1 MVVRRL
7 VRFNACRRAPPTG
20 PAPRRPRASTAGIRR
35 ERDPVVSRSPSST
48 RRALAG
54 AAECGS
60 FSPRPCV
67 RVGASRRA
75 TALPTSARA
84 ARSGGSTGGG
94 IRGSP
99 RAGDGGSAPAPAS
112 WPVWHRSTW
121 RARHPARCAH
131 PRVLGRIREQRPAT
145 LEGGAWV
152 VPRLPAQVW
161 TETTRHPEPAAG
173 PAGGHDKVRA
183 ALGAD
188 RRGIPGRGPAAR
200 RHRHRRHDAGG
211 DRARPGF
218 RRPDGPLWRG
228 LRAGAG

>member
-35 ERDPVVSRSPSST
+35 ERDPVVRRSPSST

-54 AAECGS
+54 VAECGS
-60 FSPRPCV
+60 PSPRPCV

-84 ARSGGSTGGG
+84 ARSGGSSGGG
-94 IRGSP
+94 IRASP
-99 RAGDGGSAPAPAS
+99 RAGDGVSAPAPAS
-112 WPVWHRSTW
+112 WPVYHRSTW

-131 PRVLGRIREQRPAT
+131 PRALGRIREQRPAT
-145 LEGGAWV
+145 LEGGAWM
-152 VPRLPAQVW
+152 VPRLLIQVW

-173 PAGGHDKVRA
+173 PAGGYDKVRA
-183 ALGAD
+183 AWGGSPRDTRTRACC
-188 RRGIPGRGPAAR
+188 P

-218 RRPDGPLWRG
+218 RRPDGPLRRG